1 MRPGKLYIKI
11 FLSFLLV
18 LIVTEILIFGL
29 FVFSAG
35 RSFRYRFERY
45 AGAQALVVKE
55 FIEEIIRSESETP
68 PVENTSLKDLILRL
82 GETYGAK
89 VWLAGPDGIPLLKS
103 FSGDIPEKIVRV
115 AEERAKNFGQFKIY
129 RNFKRRHLFY
139 ITIPVEIQKGEMGS
153 LHFSENMET
162 AHLEGAFAVGLL
174 GIGIV
179 IALLVI
185 PVSRF
190 ITVRVKGLRASA
202 IRIAEGD
209 LSHRVMVKGKDE
221 IGELGHSFNRMADEL
236 ERMIRGGRELTA
248 NISHEL
254 RSPLARIRI
263 AEELLR
269 ERLERGDKKDL
280 NRHLDDIQE
289 DIEELDRLIGSILL
303 LSKLDIQETALKL
316 EPFDL
321 SDLINELLKRS
332 EPAISHRGL
341 RVMTVLSSDQPVF
354 GERDSLKTALSNI
367 IDNAV
372 KFTPEKG
379 HVITKMHLEKDFFII
394 SVTNSFE
401 ELSKEELTR
410 IFEPFYRTEISGAAG
425 SGLGLAI
432 TKKIIERH
440 GGTIEA
446 INSSKGLKIQ
456 IRLPADQSERGI

>member
-45 AGAQALVVKE
+45 AGAQALVAKE

-303 LSKLDIQETALKL
+303 LSKLDIQEIALKL

>member
-45 AGAQALVVKE
+45 AGAQALVAKE

>member
-45 AGAQALVVKE
+45 AGAQALVAKE

-456 IRLPADQSERGI
+456 IRLPADQ

>member
-45 AGAQALVVKE
+45 AGAQALMVKE
-55 FIEEIIRSESETP
+55 FIEEIIRSEPKTL

-139 ITIPVEIQKGEMGS
+139 ITIPVEIQKGEIGS
-153 LHFSENMET
+153 LHLSENMET

-179 IALLVI
+179 IALLII

-190 ITVRVKGLRASA
+190 ITERVKGLRASA

-221 IGELGHSFNRMADEL
+221 IGELGRSFNRMADEL
-236 ERMIRGGRELTA
+236 ERMVRGNRELTA

-269 ERLERGDKKDL
+269 ERLERGDYKDL
-280 NRHLDDIQE
+280 KRHLDDIRE
-289 DIEELDRLIGSILL
+289 DIGELDRLIGSILL
-303 LSKLDIQETALKL
+303 LSRLDIQETGLKL
-316 EPFDL
+316 EPLKL
-321 SDLINELLKRS
+321 SDMIDELLKRS
-332 EPAISHRGL
+332 EPTINHRGL
-341 RVMTVLSSDQPVF
+341 RILSVLSFDQPVL
-354 GERDSLKTALSNI
+354 GDRDSLKTAFSNI

-379 HVITKMHLEKDFFII
+379 HVIIKMHLEKDFLII
-394 SVTNSFE
+394 SVTNLFE
-401 ELSKEELTR
+401 ALSEDDLAK
-410 IFEPFYRTEISGAAG
+410 IFEPFYRTERSHATG

-440 GGTIEA
+440 GGIIEA

-456 IRLPADQSERGI
+456 IRLPATLSEGRI

>member
-1 MRPGKLYIKI
+1 M
-11 FLSFLLV
+11 
-18 LIVTEILIFGL
+18 
-29 FVFSAG
+29 
-35 RSFRYRFERY
+35 
-45 AGAQALVVKE
+45 
-55 FIEEIIRSESETP
+55 
-68 PVENTSLKDLILRL
+68 RL

-89 VWLAGPDGIPLLKS
+89 VWLAGADGIPLLKS
-103 FSGDIPEKIVRV
+103 FTGDIPEKIVRL
-115 AEERAKNFGQFKIY
+115 AEERARDFGQFKIY

-139 ITIPVEIQKGEMGS
+139 ITIPVEIQKGEIGS
-153 LHFSENMET
+153 LHLFENMES

-190 ITVRVKGLRASA
+190 ITERVKGLRASA

-236 ERMIRGGRELTA
+236 ERMVRGNRELTA

-263 AEELLR
+263 AEELIR
-269 ERLERGDKKDL
+269 EKLERCDHKDL
-280 NRHLDDIQE
+280 NRHLNDIRE

-303 LSKLDIQETALKL
+303 LSKLEIQETGLKL
-316 EPFDL
+316 EPLKL
-321 SDLINELLKRS
+321 SAIINELLTRS
-332 EPAISHRGL
+332 EPAINHRGL
-341 RVMTVLSSDQPVF
+341 RIMSILSFDQPVF
-354 GERDSLKTALSNI
+354 GDRDSLKTAFSNI

-379 HVITKMHLEKDFFII
+379 HVIIKMHWEKDVLII
-394 SVTNSFE
+394 SFTNSFE
-401 ELSKEELTR
+401 ALSEDHLAK
-410 IFEPFYRTEISGAAG
+410 IFEPFYHREPSLSGG

-456 IRLPADQSERGI
+456 IHLPAPLSEAE